1 MIGQGANVKAVQR
14 HLGHASAKTTLDTY
28 AHLFPDSEDVT
39 RRALQ
44 AGLVGVV
51 DDVVASRCVTG
62 VLETGTVTADQGI

>member
-1 MIGQGANVKAVQR
+1 MIAQGTNVKAVQR

-39 RRALQ
+39 RQALE

-51 DDVVASRCVTG
+51 GDTLASRCVTP
-62 VLETGTVTADQGI
+62 VLSPGESATELAL